1 MAVTARDPRSACR
14 LSCGGMAI
22 QMAGGD
28 ALRVLMVRS
37 GELCRA
43 WIPGFEIVAD
53 GPRRRL
59 PVLCRVVLGHRR
71 VPRAAFTAR
80 PPTLRIEGDVSLLGP
95 EALADL
101 SLSLFARFLQ
111 KRDGFLVDGS
121 AALVRGKVVV
131 LTSPSGAERSAAAL
145 QLAGRGHEILAT
157 NRCLLSKGMKLLAGT
172 NAFQPEPRTGS
183 ECPASLHGT
192 GRPIGAPFPGKPPTV
207 CRVLHLHL
215 GESTSE
221 PREIDRPTRKLVM
234 SSNVVSRLTA
244 RPAVI
249 APWGLFL
256 PLVTPA
262 RDVRRRHEAI
272 LNMAALPQASLYCR
286 PADLEVMLEKIL

>member
-1 MAVTARDPRSACR
+1 MAVTARDPGAACR

-22 QMAGGD
+22 PVDGGD
-28 ALRVLMVRS
+28 AVRSLMVQS

-43 WIPGFEIVAD
+43 WIPGCEIVAD
-53 GPRRRL
+53 DPRRRL
-59 PVLCRVVLGHRR
+59 PVLCRIVLVHRR

-80 PPTLRIEGDVSLLGP
+80 PTTLRIEGDVSLLGP
-95 EALADL
+95 EAFAEL
-101 SLSLFARFLQ
+101 SLALFARFLQ

-121 AALVRGKVVV
+121 AVRLHGKVVV
-131 LTSPSGAERSAAAL
+131 LTSPSGTERSAAAL
-145 QLAGRGHEILAT
+145 RLARQGHEILAT
-157 NRCLLSKGMKLLAGT
+157 NRCLLGKDMKLLAGT
-172 NAFQPEPRTGS
+172 TAFPPEPQTGR
-183 ECPASLHGT
+183 ECPAVLPET
-192 GRPIGAPFPGKPPTV
+192 GRPISVPFRGKPPTV
-207 CRVLHLHL
+207 SRVLHLHL
-215 GESTSE
+215 GESTSA

-234 SSNVVSRLTA
+234 SSNVVSRLAA
-244 RPAVI
+244 RPAVV

-262 RDVRRRHEAI
+262 CDVRRRHEAI